1 MKKIVIRKDNH
12 AIEGWLSDTWFRVDE
27 WILNDEKQ
35 RDSILKSLIRVMK
48 NRRFSRVAP
57 SEDASVCE
65 GFDDSR
71 LVDIINSMSTERFVY
86 ECIEPYLDNNRVI
99 EF

>member
-48 NRRFSRVAP
+48 NRRFCRVAS

>member
-1 MKKIVIRKDNH
+1 MKKISFRKDNH
-12 AIEGWLSDTWFRVDE
+12 VIEGWLSGTYFPVIVWM
-27 WILNDEKQ
+27 LNEEKQ
-35 RDSILKSLIRVMK
+35 RESVFKSIIRNMK
-48 NRRFSRVAP
+48 RRRFSRVAP

-86 ECIEPYLDNNRVI
+86 ECIEPYLDNNRVV
-99 EF
+99 EY